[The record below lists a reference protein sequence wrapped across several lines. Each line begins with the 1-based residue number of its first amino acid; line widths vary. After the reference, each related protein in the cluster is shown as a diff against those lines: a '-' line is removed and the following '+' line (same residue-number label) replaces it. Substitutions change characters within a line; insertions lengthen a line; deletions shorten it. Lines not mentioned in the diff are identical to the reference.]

1 MLDKKTANA
10 FIRLGLMLAIAVGLL
25 FIGTI
30 VIGLVVV
37 NV

>member
-1 MLDKKTANA
+1 MLDKKTASAN
-10 FIRLGLMLAIAVGLL
+10 IRLGLMLGIAVCLL

-30 VIGLVVV
+30 VIGLIVT

>member
-10 FIRLGLMLAIAVGLL
+10 NIRLGLMLSIAVTVL

-30 VIGLVVV
+30 VIGLIVT

>member
-1 MLDKKTANA
+1 MLDKKTASAN
-10 FIRLGLMLAIAVGLL
+10 IRLGLMLGIAVGLL

-30 VIGLVVV
+30 VVGLIVT

>member
-10 FIRLGLMLAIAVGLL
+10 NIRLGLTLALAVALL
-25 FIGTI
+25 FVGTI
-30 VIGLVVV
+30 VIGLIVV